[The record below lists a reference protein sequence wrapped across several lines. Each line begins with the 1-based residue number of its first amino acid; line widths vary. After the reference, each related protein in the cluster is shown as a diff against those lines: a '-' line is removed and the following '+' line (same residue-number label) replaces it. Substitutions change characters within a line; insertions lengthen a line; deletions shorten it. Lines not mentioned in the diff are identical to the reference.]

1 MKEHILIFGFLVA
14 ENKSVYLV
22 GGMEMVRVLV
32 VDDHE
37 IVRKGIIAYLQTED
51 DIEVVGQ
58 ASSGNKGAELV
69 LQLRPDV
76 VLMDLIMDDGTGI
89 EATKQI
95 MGDYPNCKII
105 ILTSYYD
112 DEQIF
117 PALEAGAFS
126 YILKT
131 SAAPEIA
138 AAIKKAANG
147 ENVIEPKVAGKM
159 MSNFRAEQKK
169 PHDELTE
176 REMEVLLCIGNGM
189 TNQEI
194 SDKLYIGIKT
204 VKTHVSNILS
214 KLDVNDRTQAAVYVH
229 RNQLL

>member
-1 MKEHILIFGFLVA
+1 MI
-14 ENKSVYLV
+14 
-22 GGMEMVRVLV
+22 RVVV

-37 IVRKGIIAYLQTED
+37 IVRKGIIAYLRTDQMID
-51 DIEVVGQ
+51 VVGE
-58 ASSGNKGAELV
+58 ASSGNEGVTLV
-69 LQLRPDV
+69 EEVKPDV
-76 VLMDLIMDDGTGI
+76 VLMDLIMNNGSGI

-95 MGDYPNCKII
+95 MEHAPDCKVI

-117 PALEAGAFS
+117 PAIEAGAFS
-126 YILKT
+126 YLLKT
-131 SAAPEIA
+131 SSAPEIA
-138 AAIKKAANG
+138 EAIKKAVHG

-159 MSNFRAEQKK
+159 MTGFRGEQKK
-169 PHDELTE
+169 AHDDLTAREL
-176 REMEVLLCIGNGM
+176 EVLLCIGNGM

-214 KLDVNDRTQAAVYVH
+214 KLEVNDRTQAAVYVH
-229 RNQLL
+229 RNQLLN